1 MVLVYID
8 MSSVTE
14 PGCSQGSPLENWDVN
29 YILNHLSSHLF
40 SSPGTNTAI
49 SQPMP
54 EVLVMER
61 ESSSLYWNRSVQFY
75 TVIEAFM
82 NIKVGLVYFIHCVGQ
97 SLTPR
102 VWVTMV
108 CWLCGY
114 IKYQVSRIKH
124 KNQWMHAQSDIQHLY
139 LHTWALTG
147 AGPDLITWITGRG
160 ESIREDIWR

>member
-1 MVLVYID
+1 MKIKWRCFLIEARWRRLPD
-8 MSSVTE
+8 WSWFLQIWAE
-14 PGCSQGSPLENWDVN
+14 WQSQGVPRDLRLENWDVN

-97 SLTPR
+97 SLTPW
-102 VWVTMV
+102 VWVSSLV
-108 CWLCGY
+108 RW
-114 IKYQVSRIKH
+114 YQVSNTKT
-124 KNQWMHAQSDIQHLY
+124 NEGTLS
-139 LHTWALTG
+139 LTSNIYISTPEPWLELG
-147 AGPDLITWITGRG
+147 QI
-160 ESIREDIWR
+160 